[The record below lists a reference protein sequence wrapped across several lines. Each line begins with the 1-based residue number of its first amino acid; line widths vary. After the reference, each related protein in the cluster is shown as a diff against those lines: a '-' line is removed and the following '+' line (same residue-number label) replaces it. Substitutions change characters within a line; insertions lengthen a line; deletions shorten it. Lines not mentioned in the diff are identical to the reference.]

1 MTDIGRAFLT
11 KAWIFQAIIASPNF
25 ILLGAEAMFAV
36 WEPTYWTVY
45 DFITFSFTATMA
57 GGIIFLV
64 LVQRQL
70 PNAGKLWTFRFELAK
85 AAIAT
90 GLWIW
95 LMADALWGPSR
106 RRGWND
112 DFRIRR
118 VIMSAISVNVL
129 FVFFYPT
136 AVYTFVLL
144 DRQQHEDGAA
154 VEAGRGQVDENTP
167 LLGDEA

>member
-11 KAWIFQAIIASPNF
+11 KAWIFQAIIASPTF
-25 ILLGAEAMFAV
+25 IFLGAEAMFAV

-85 AAIAT
+85 AVIAT

-95 LMADALWGPSR
+95 LLYVCIRGTSSLIMIFADHADTGR
-106 RRGWND
+106 T
-112 DFRIRR
+112 
-118 VIMSAISVNVL
+118 L
-129 FVFFYPT
+129 FS
-136 AVYTFVLL
+136 
-144 DRQQHEDGAA
+144 
-154 VEAGRGQVDENTP
+154 GRGGGVAGMTTSGHD
-167 LLGDEA
+167 GSS